1 MARPTPIDQESSYSL
16 DELFFSRTDPRG
28 IIISGNEVFVRVS
41 KHSKESLVGSPHNII
56 RHPDVPKTVFFLL
69 WKTIQAGR
77 PLCAYVKNMAADG
90 SYYWVFATIFP
101 IEEGFLSIRIKQSTA
116 LFEKI
121 PPLYKQILEKERSGG
136 VEAGVK
142 FLNETLNTLGFKDY
156 EAFSRAAL
164 LAEVYSHSSHAT
176 NNLSVPALKEEAKN
190 QETSQLTQ
198 SLTLCQECVKENLRA
213 LQNLQSLSK
222 TNQVAAEKSAFI
234 GGILKSLD
242 LLTVN
247 MTTAAKR
254 IGAAGLTLVAVA
266 DAIQKSA
273 AEFKADL
280 SSFKQ
285 STEQVQ
291 NLISSSEFRI
301 AATQIQVEMIA
312 FYLRENLTTLNSGQ
326 TAAAGE
332 IEDRRQNLVLLLLIS
347 SEYVTH
353 LLEGTGNLQ
362 KLLSRLNS
370 DVDSLRAT
378 VNSFELIRKAGTIE
392 AAQLHD
398 GGVEFKTH
406 FSDIDKLVKNTA
418 SQLAAFSE
426 SLNQSLYAVSQIIPA
441 TRTVSNALFRARK
454 IMNVQ

>member
-1 MARPTPIDQESSYSL
+1 MARATPIDQESPFSL
-16 DELFFSRTDPRG
+16 DELFFSRTDTRG

-41 KHSKESLVGSPHNII
+41 KHPRTTLIGSPHNII
-56 RHPDVPKTVFFLL
+56 RHPDMPKAVFFLL

-90 SYYWVFATIFP
+90 SFYWVFASIFP
-101 IEEGFLSIRIKQSTA
+101 IEEGYLSIRIKQSTT

-121 PPLYKQILEKERSGG
+121 PPLYKQMLDKERSGG
-136 VEAGVK
+136 VDAGVK
-142 FLNETLNTLGFKDY
+142 FLGETLTTLGFKDY
-156 EAFSRAAL
+156 EAFSKAAL
-164 LAEVYSHSSHAT
+164 LAEVYSHSSQTTFNFSAP
-176 NNLSVPALKEEAKN
+176 SVKGDGQN
-190 QETSQLTQ
+190 QEVSQLTQ
-198 SLTLCQECVKENLRA
+198 SLQQCQECVKENLRA

-280 SSFKQ
+280 SNFKQ

-291 NLISSSEFRI
+291 SLIASSEFRI
-301 AATQIQVEMIA
+301 AAIQIQVEMVA
-312 FYLRENLTTLNSGQ
+312 FYLRESLSKLGEGQ
-326 TAAAGE
+326 TSSPEE
-332 IEDRRQNLVLLLLIS
+332 IEDRRQNLVLLLQVS

-353 LLEGTGNLQ
+353 MTEETGNLQ
-362 KLLSRLNS
+362 KLLTRLNS

-392 AAQLHD
+392 AAQLQD
-398 GGVEFKTH
+398 GGLEFKTH
-406 FSDIDKLVKNTA
+406 FSDIDALVKNTA

-441 TRTVSNALFRARK
+441 TRNVNHALFRARK
-454 IMNVQ
+454 LMNA